1 MITLNVPI
9 QCAWRRPMATETRAH
24 AKCRSPSTL
33 RASAHTD
40 VEWAKFKFVMY
51 SVLRDP
57 AVCVL
62 PGGDYRKLV
71 DGSAFATD
79 INHDR
84 QPYNVFVVDDD
95 TQGKTTE
102 SVGFFV
108 LEIWSSMQAI
118 VLVHCQY
125 IMSQWFG
132 QWMGE
137 TMSKIANATL
147 QIAIKINQSLNVLC
161 LDQYS

>member
-1 MITLNVPI
+1 
-9 QCAWRRPMATETRAH
+9 MATETRAH

-95 TQGKTTE
+95 DARQDYGI
-102 SVGFFV
+102 GPV
-108 LEIWSSMQAI
+108 LHAHRNKILDASNSSR
-118 VLVHCQY
+118 
-125 IMSQWFG
+125 S
-132 QWMGE
+132 
-137 TMSKIANATL
+137 
-147 QIAIKINQSLNVLC
+147 C
-161 LDQYS
+161 LLYTSPSPRDP

>member
-1 MITLNVPI
+1 MTDN
-9 QCAWRRPMATETRAH
+9 
-24 AKCRSPSTL
+24 
-33 RASAHTD
+33 HT
-40 VEWAKFKFVMY
+40 MY
-51 SVLRDP
+51 L
-57 AVCVL
+57 L
-62 PGGDYRKLV
+62 LMMM
-71 DGSAFATD
+71 
-79 INHDR
+79 
-84 QPYNVFVVDDD
+84 